1 MAAGQYTYR
10 GTGMAENET
19 NAAQQDSEPK
29 MIQPQKVYLKDVS
42 FETPNS
48 PRIFT
53 KKWEPGTEVEF
64 QTSTTELQ
72 TDLYEVVVTLT
83 VTTSNG
89 GETAYLAEVQQAG
102 IFMMKGFDP
111 QDLHMKQNV
120 YCVRILYP
128 YASAAV
134 SDLISRGGF
143 PQLVLSPLNFKKM
156 YMDRVKP
163 GRENPAGEG
172 EQAETQQ
179 A

>member
-1 MAAGQYTYR
+1 
-10 GTGMAENET
+10 MAENET

-29 MIQPQKVYLKDVS
+29 TIQPQKVYLKDVS

-53 KKWEPGTEVEF
+53 TKWEPGTEVEF
-64 QTSTTELQ
+64 RTSTTELQ

-83 VTTSNG
+83 VTASNG
-89 GETAYLAEVQQAG
+89 GETAYLAEVHQAG

-134 SDLISRGGF
+134 SDLVSRGGF
-143 PQLVLSPLNFKKM
+143 PQLVLSPLNFERM
-156 YMDRVKP
+156 YLDRVK
-163 GRENPAGEG
+163 RSSENPAGEG
-172 EQAETQQ
+172 EQTETQQ